1 MNKSTN
7 FLKPLCTIALVGA
20 SIFLSVPTT
29 ASTVILGPGEA
40 FTTSGNGTKIYGY
53 SNNTVTIASGVTGI
67 SIDQNVKTVNFSTVS
82 KNYPFIQTGNV
93 INVYDISGTALIA
106 RITIREDGTTLNF
119 SDGTQSVTLVAGVL
133 TFTSVASSK
142 LNDTGITTCSNAS
155 QNGLSCPVAGF
166 PNQDAQ
172 VGRDKT
178 ANNDSDGHAGFSFT
192 KISNTGAALSASAS
206 SWNCVK
212 DNVTGL
218 TWEVKTVDYGLR
230 DKDNT
235 YSWYQPDNSNNGG
248 WAGTQNGGSCTGSAC
263 DTYSYVQAVN
273 AQGLC
278 GTQDWRMPDVN
289 ELLSIVDNSL
299 SYPNPTI
306 DTVYFPNATNMSFVW
321 SSSPNA
327 NNSNNAWN
335 VNFNNGNVNNNNK
348 TNNNHVRL
356 VRGGQ

>member
-1 MNKSTN
+1 
-7 FLKPLCTIALVGA
+7 
-20 SIFLSVPTT
+20 
-29 ASTVILGPGEA
+29 
-40 FTTSGNGTKIYGY
+40 
-53 SNNTVTIASGVTGI
+53 
-67 SIDQNVKTVNFSTVS
+67 
-82 KNYPFIQTGNV
+82 
-93 INVYDISGTALIA
+93 
-106 RITIREDGTTLNF
+106 
-119 SDGTQSVTLVAGVL
+119 
-133 TFTSVASSK
+133 
-142 LNDTGITTCSNAS
+142 
-155 QNGLSCPVAGF
+155 VAGF

-192 KISNTGAALSASAS
+192 KISSTGQSLSASAS

-306 DTVYFPNATNMSFVW
+306 DTVYFPNTTMSFVW

-327 NNSNNAWN
+327 GNSGYAWH
-335 VNFNNGNVNNNNK
+335 VYFYYGYVFDNGK
-348 TNNNHVRL
+348 AYGAHVRL